1 MPRRIARVAGF
12 QGSDV
17 QNAIYV
23 SGESPWPIAPEEWE
37 ARAAEVLEPGPFDY
51 IAGGAGS
58 ESTMRANLDA
68 FARRRLRPRM
78 LTGNAERDISMEVF
92 GTRSP
97 APFLLAPIGVLS
109 IAHGEGELAVARAA
123 AATGVPL
130 VLSTAASHSLEEVAL
145 AMGDAPR
152 WFQLYWVND
161 REVTLSLV
169 SRAAEAG
176 FSAIVVTLD
185 TLTLGWRDRD
195 LRKPYLPFVTGEGC
209 AQFFTDP
216 VFRSRLE
223 RTPEDDVVSAAVK
236 MLATFPNLGLT
247 WDDLGWLRA
256 QTELPLLVKGVLTG
270 DDAVRARD
278 CGVDGIV
285 VSNHGGRQVDGA
297 VAALDAL
304 VEVRAA
310 LGADATVLMDGGV
323 RRGADVLKAV
333 ALGADAVL
341 LGRPYA
347 YGLAVGGQEGVEAV
361 IRHLMADTDLSLAL
375 IGGAVAN
382 ELDESWIAASS

>member
-1 MPRRIARVAGF
+1 VSF
-12 QGSDV
+12 EGSQV

-23 SGESPWPIAPEEWE
+23 SGESPWPISPEEWE
-37 ARAAEVLEPGPFDY
+37 ARAAEALEPGPFDY

-58 ESTMRANLDA
+58 EATMRANLEA
-68 FARRRLRPRM
+68 FERRRLRPRM
-78 LTGNAERDISMEVF
+78 LTGNREREISVEVL

-109 IAHGEGELAVARAA
+109 IAHPDGELAVARAS
-123 AATGVPL
+123 AATGVPM
-130 VLSTAASHSLEEVAL
+130 VLSSAASHSLEEVAGEL
-145 AMGDAPR
+145 ADAPR

-161 REVTLSLV
+161 QDVVASLV
-169 SRAAEAG
+169 RRAEEAG
-176 FSAIVVTLD
+176 YGALVVTLD

-209 AQFFTDP
+209 AQFFSDP

-223 RTPEDDVVSAAVK
+223 RPPEEDVLAAAVA

-247 WDDLGWLRA
+247 WEDLAWLREE
-256 QTELPLLVKGVLTG
+256 TELPVLVKGVLTAE
-270 DDAVRARD
+270 DAVRAREA
-278 CGVDGIV
+278 GVDGIV

-297 VAALDAL
+297 VPALDAL
-304 VEVRAA
+304 VEVRET
-310 LGADATVLMDGGV
+310 LGREAVVLMDSGI
-323 RRGADVLKAV
+323 RRGSDVLKAL

-347 YGLAVGGQEGVEAV
+347 YGLAVGGQEGVETV
-361 IRHLMADTDLSLAL
+361 IRHLMAETDLTLAL
-375 IGGAVAN
+375 MGGMRA
-382 ELDESWIAASS
+382 EDPDSSWIAASS

>member
-1 MPRRIARVAGF
+1 VSAFEGG
-12 QGSDV
+12 QV

-58 ESTMRANLDA
+58 ESTMRANLQA
-68 FARRRLRPRM
+68 FERRRLRPRM
-78 LTGNAERDISMEVF
+78 LAGNVQRDISVDVL
-92 GTRSP
+92 GTGSP
-97 APFLLAPIGVLS
+97 APFFLAPIGVLS
-109 IAHGEGELAVARAA
+109 IAHADGELAVARAA
-123 AATGVPL
+123 AATGVPMI
-130 VLSTAASHSLEEVAL
+130 LSSAASHSLEEVAL

-161 REVTLSLV
+161 REIALSLV
-169 SRAAEAG
+169 GRAAESG
-176 FSAIVVTLD
+176 YSALVVTLD

-195 LRKPYLPFVTGEGC
+195 LRKPYLPFATGEGC
-209 AQFFTDP
+209 AQFFSDP
-216 VFRSRLE
+216 IFRSRLE
-223 RTPEDDVVSAAVK
+223 RPPEEDVVAAAVT

-247 WDDLGWLRA
+247 WDDLAWLRG
-256 QTELPLLVKGVLTG
+256 QTELPLLAKGVLTG
-270 DDAVRARD
+270 EDAMRARD
-278 CGVDGIV
+278 CGIDGIV

-310 LGADATVLMDGGV
+310 LDDDAVVLMDSGI
-323 RRGADVLKAV
+323 RRGADVLKAL

-361 IRHLMADTDLSLAL
+361 IRHLMAETDLTLAL
-375 IGGAVAN
+375 IGGRTPGD
-382 ELDESWIAASS
+382 LDSSWIVA

>member
-1 MPRRIARVAGF
+1 VF
-12 QGSDV
+12 QGSQV

-37 ARAAEVLEPGPFDY
+37 ARAAEALEPGPFDY

-58 ESTMRANLDA
+58 ESTMRANLEA

-78 LTGNAERDISMEVF
+78 LTGNSERDISVEIL
-92 GTRSP
+92 GTTSP

-109 IAHGEGELAVARAA
+109 IAHPEGELAVARAA
-123 AATGVPL
+123 ASTDVPI
-130 VLSTAASHSLEEVAL
+130 VLSSAASHSIEEVAEI
-145 AMGDAPR
+145 DPPR

-161 REVTLSLV
+161 REVTVSLV
-169 SRAAEAG
+169 KRAEAAG
-176 FSAIVVTLD
+176 YSALVVTVD
-185 TLTLGWRDRD
+185 TLSLGWRDRD
-195 LRKPYLPFVTGEGC
+195 LRRAYLPFLSGEGC
-209 AQFFTDP
+209 AQFFSDP

-223 RTPEDDVVSAAVK
+223 QPPEED
-236 MLATFPNLGLT
+236 MLAAAARMLSMFPNLELS
-247 WDDLGWLRA
+247 WDDLAWLRE
-256 QTELPLLVKGVLTG
+256 QTQMPLLVKGILTG
-270 DDAVRARD
+270 EDGERARG
-278 CGVDGIV
+278 CGADGIV

-304 VEVRAA
+304 VEVRDAV
-310 LGADATVLMDGGV
+310 GPEATVLMDSGI
-323 RRGADVLKAV
+323 RRGADVLKAL

-361 IRHLMADTDLSLAL
+361 IRHLMAETDITLALAGGTRATDLDS
-375 IGGAVAN
+375 
-382 ELDESWIAASS
+382 SWIAASS

>member
-1 MPRRIARVAGF
+1 MSMD
-12 QGSDV
+12 GSQV

-37 ARAAEVLEPGPFDY
+37 ARAAEKLDPGPFDY

-58 ESTMRANLDA
+58 EATMRANLEA
-68 FARRRLRPRM
+68 FERRRLRPRM
-78 LTGNAERDISMEVF
+78 LTGNRERDISVDVL

-109 IAHGEGELAVARAA
+109 IAHAEGELAVARAA
-123 AATGVPL
+123 AATGVPM
-130 VLSTAASHSLEEVAL
+130 VLSSAASHSLEEVAE

-161 REVTLSLV
+161 REVAVSLV
-169 SRAAEAG
+169 RRAEGAG
-176 FSAIVVTLD
+176 YTALVVTLD
-185 TLTLGWRDRD
+185 TLTLGWRPRD
-195 LRKPYLPFVTGEGC
+195 LRKAYLPFVTGEGC
-209 AQFFTDP
+209 AQFFSDP
-216 VFRSRLE
+216 VFRSRLD
-223 RTPEDDVVSAAVK
+223 RPPEEDLLAAAVA
-236 MLATFPNLGLT
+236 MLARFPNLDLT
-247 WDDLGWLRA
+247 WDDVRWLRGE
-256 QTELPLLVKGVLTG
+256 TKLPLLVKGVLTAE
-270 DDAVRARD
+270 DAVRARD

-304 VEVRAA
+304 VEVRDA
-310 LGADATVLMDGGV
+310 LGPETVVLMDGGI
-323 RRGADVLKAV
+323 RRGADVLKAL

-361 IRHLMADTDLSLAL
+361 IRHLMADTDLTLAL
-375 IGGAVAN
+375 VGGMQAR
-382 ELDESWIAASS
+382 ELDSSWIAASF